1 VKTVSKILIKIAIFL
16 IKWSIILTFKY
27 CRHAIKG
34 FVKVLFNPQNA
45 VIALPICLISVLDAK
60 FFVGYTF
67 GGAEYAPI
75 VHLVIILAPFAYFYF
90 LGKVNIVVVPEERKI
105 KIEKPSPSRTKRK
118 ISEIINQPIKSKD
131 KKSRNQKKK
140 ESRKTI
146 NKIETLSGFGT
157 TGFMERVKNIKARRR
172 AKQ

>member
-1 VKTVSKILIKIAIFL
+1 MKTASKILMKIAIFL
-16 IKWSIILTFKY
+16 IKWSIILTFNY
-27 CRHAIKG
+27 CRYAIKG
-34 FVKVLFNPQNA
+34 LIKVLFNPKHA
-45 VIALPICLISVLDAK
+45 IIALPICLISALDAK

-75 VHLVIILAPFAYFYF
+75 IHLVIILAPFAYFYF
-90 LGKVNIVVVPEERKI
+90 LGKVDIVIVPEEQKI
-105 KIEKPSPSRTKRK
+105 KIEKPSRTKKK

-131 KKSRNQKKK
+131 KNLKPPKKK

-157 TGFMERVKNIKARRR
+157 TGFTERVKNIKARRR